1 MVSEDSNDELV
12 PLHPDQDLD
21 LGALQNIDDSSLE
34 SSEDSDDNLEAPED
48 ATEEITPNDSNQEAS
63 TRVDNDTLPESSE
76 DTLSTTPQKKV
87 LVVFQQHEQDINKKA
102 PTLSRSE
109 SLKLSEVAS
118 AKLSML
124 I

>member
-63 TRVDNDTLPESSE
+63 TRVDNDILPESSE

-102 PTLSRSE
+102 PTLSHSE